1 MTDATDTTHVADD
14 AVTRPSRSTLVLVGV
29 PVVIALVV
37 ASFVLWSRGEPARQG
52 GYCTNATLA
61 VTDLLDASGSSLE
74 VLLQPVEGDK
84 GEAATLAPALASLDV
99 ARLQVDTPA
108 DVAPAVA
115 VLAREVPRLGAG
127 APPDEVT
134 QAFTAVLTDYHRRCL
149 FQG

>member
-1 MTDATDTTHVADD
+1 MTDD
-14 AVTRPSRSTLVLVGV
+14 APTRPSRSTLVLVGV

-74 VLLQPVEGDK
+74 VLLQPVDGEK
-84 GEAATLAPALASLDV
+84 GEGATLAPSLAALDV

-108 DVAPAVA
+108 DIAPSVT
-115 VLAREVPRLGAG
+115 VLAREVPQLGAG
-127 APPDEVT
+127 APPAEVS
-134 QAFTAVLTDYHRRCL
+134 QAFAAVLTDYHRRCL